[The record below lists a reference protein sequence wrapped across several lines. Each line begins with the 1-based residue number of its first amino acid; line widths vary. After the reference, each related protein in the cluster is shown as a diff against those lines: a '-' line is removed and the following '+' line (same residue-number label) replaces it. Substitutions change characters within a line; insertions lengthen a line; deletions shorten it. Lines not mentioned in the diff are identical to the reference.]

1 MMTFVR
7 IAAAAG
13 VAALLSMGTA
23 SAATI
28 DFSVFPGGSQGTN
41 VLVTPNATFTT
52 TDGIFLNQG
61 GPSNICAFNVA
72 QFSCQ
77 EVDMTIDF
85 TSAVSNLSFLASF
98 FNPIDLVTVSI
109 YNGAALL
116 GSVDITGNGI
126 VDLSFFGIITSLFLE
141 DKSTGAGYAYSEFSF
156 DIVDG
161 TVPLPAALPLLAAGL
176 GMMGAVGWRR
186 KRNAIAA

>member
-1 MMTFVR
+1 
-7 IAAAAG
+7 
-13 VAALLSMGTA
+13 
-23 SAATI
+23 
-28 DFSVFPGGSQGTN
+28 
-41 VLVTPNATFTT
+41 
-52 TDGIFLNQG
+52 
-61 GPSNICAFNVA
+61 
-72 QFSCQ
+72 
-77 EVDMTIDF
+77 MTIDF